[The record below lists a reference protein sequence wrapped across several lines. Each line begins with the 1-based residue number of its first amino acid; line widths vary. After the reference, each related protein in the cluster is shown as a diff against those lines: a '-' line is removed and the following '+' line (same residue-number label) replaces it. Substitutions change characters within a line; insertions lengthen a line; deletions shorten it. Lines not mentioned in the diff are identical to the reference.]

1 MTENQ
6 FDEFF
11 RDKLQ
16 PHASQVP
23 DDMWQRITEKKDKDR
38 KIFFIPRWYYS
49 TALLLLLAISGTVYF
64 IHTQTINNSNKN
76 NDTITNAKN
85 NSALD
90 NSSKSSINADTAIV
104 SAQGNSSPITTKDI
118 VGNVSGISATTEKN
132 KNKFKIEV
140 NTIQRNKYKLKNNA
154 SRFLQQDQQTFENN
168 IVTNNDKKTV
178 TNLEEKENKI
188 KNADSVII
196 NQQQNNSTT
205 KQKSLLV
212 TDSLNNE
219 AEKGAADSL
228 PEPKNHLS
236 LEAYIS
242 PDIPFGKIN
251 SSNTNYAEERNAASK
266 MKLSYTI
273 GARLS
278 GPLGKH
284 YLWKIGFQY
293 SQINEKYE
301 SLDSTVTYGSTIHNH
316 YKSLDIPLL
325 LGYKTGSN
333 SFNFSVSTG
342 ILLNVTSKYSGKIL
356 DAFSSDINISNAY
369 KSNTGMSLF
378 LGASASTALNTKME
392 LFAEPYFKYRL
403 NNIAQSQQPFSQK
416 IHTLGL
422 SLGVRYKLFKK
433 QTEN

>member
-16 PHASQVP
+16 QHASQVP

-38 KIFFIPRWYYS
+38 KIFFIPRWYYL

-64 IHTQTINNSNKN
+64 IHTQTINNGNK
-76 NDTITNAKN
+76 

-90 NSSKSSINADTAIV
+90 NNNKNSINADTASV
-104 SAQGNSSPITTKDI
+104 SAQDNSSAITKRDI
-118 VGNVSGISATTEKN
+118 AGNVSGISATTEKN

-140 NTIQRNKYKLKNNA
+140 STTQRNKYKLKNNA
-154 SRFLQQDQQTFENN
+154 STFGQQDQQTFEKN
-168 IVTNNDKKTV
+168 IVTNNDKKNA
-178 TNLEEKENKI
+178 TNVEENEKKI
-188 KNADSVII
+188 KSADSVII
-196 NQQQNNSTT
+196 NQQQNNLTT
-205 KQKSLLV
+205 KQNSLLV

-242 PDIPFGKIN
+242 PDIPFGKIS
-251 SSNTNYAEERNAASK
+251 SSNTTYEDERNAASK

-293 SQINEKYE
+293 SQINEKYQ
-301 SLDSTVTYGSTIHNH
+301 SLDSTATYGSIIHNH
-316 YKSLDIPLL
+316 FKSLDIPLL
-325 LGYKTGSN
+325 LGYKTGGN

-356 DAFSSDINISNAY
+356 DAFSSNINISNAY
-369 KSNTGMSLF
+369 KSNTGISLY
-378 LGASASTALNTKME
+378 LGSSVSTALNNKIE

-403 NNIAQSQQPFSQK
+403 NNIAQTQQPFSQK

-422 SLGVRYKLFKK
+422 SLGVRCKLFKK
-433 QTEN
+433 QTDN